1 MNLDQHIQSLI
12 KLGQQIVQFDD
23 SDLSNIIHQ
32 AYVQNNWFD
41 QDEMKHCLT
50 AWSKQLTEENLI
62 EWTSRYDFSKKADPK
77 NVGLILAGNIPLVG
91 LHDIICV
98 LLSGNKALVKLSSKD
113 TFMIKFIIFSLYQID
128 EAYKERIEI
137 VERLTDHDAII
148 ATGSNNSSRY
158 FEHYFDKYPNIIRK
172 NRTSIALLDGK
183 ESKAQLEAMGNDIFR
198 YFGLGCRNIS
208 KIYVPQDYKLDPIF
222 EAVAS
227 FEPIMHNNK
236 YKNNYDYNCTLLLM
250 NQVKFLSNDFL
261 MLKEDASFHAPTG
274 TVHIERYTDQ
284 ADLKA
289 KIDAINLDTIQC
301 ISSDHIDGT
310 NHIQLGQCQHPQLW
324 DYADNI
330 DTMEFLLGLK
340 DVINDV

>member
-1 MNLDQHIQSLI
+1 MNLDQHIQSFI

-41 QDEMKHCLT
+41 QDEMKHCLNS
-50 AWSKQLTEENLI
+50 WSNQLTEANLI
-62 EWTSRYDFSKKADPK
+62 EWTSRYNFSKKTDPK

-98 LLSGNKALVKLSSKD
+98 LLSGNRALVKLSAKD
-113 TFMIKFIIFSLYQID
+113 TFMMKYIIFSLYQID

-158 FEHYFDKYPNIIRK
+158 FEHYFGNYPNIIRK

-183 ESKAQLEAMGNDIFR
+183 ESKAQLEALGNDIFR

-261 MLKEDASFHAPTG
+261 MLKEDTSLHAPTG
-274 TVHIERYTDQ
+274 TVHIERYEDQ

-289 KIDAINLDTIQC
+289 KIDTIDQETIQC
-301 ISSDHIDGT
+301 ISSDHINVP

-330 DTMEFLLGLK
+330 DTMEFLLGL
-340 DVINDV
+340 

>member
-50 AWSKQLTEENLI
+50 AWSNELTEENLI
-62 EWTSRYDFSKKADPK
+62 EWTNRYDFSKKADPK

-113 TFMIKFIIFSLYQID
+113 TFMMKYIIFSLYKID

-158 FEHYFDKYPNIIRK
+158 FEHYFGNYPNIIRK

-183 ESKAQLEAMGNDIFR
+183 ESKLQLEALGNDIFR

-222 EAVAS
+222 EALAS

-261 MLKEDASFHAPTG
+261 MLKEDNSFHAPTG
-274 TVHIERYTDQ
+274 TVHIERYADE
-284 ADLKA
+284 ADLKV
-289 KIDAINLDTIQC
+289 KIDSIDLGTIQC
-301 ISSDHIDGT
+301 ISSDHIDVP

-330 DTMEFLLGLK
+330 DTMEFLLGL
-340 DVINDV
+340 

>member
-50 AWSKQLTEENLI
+50 AWSNELTEENLI
-62 EWTSRYDFSKKADPK
+62 EWTNRYDFSKKADPK

-113 TFMIKFIIFSLYQID
+113 TFMMKYIILSLYQID

-158 FEHYFDKYPNIIRK
+158 FEHYFGNYPNIIRK

-183 ESKAQLEAMGNDIFR
+183 ESKLQLEALGNDIFR

-222 EAVAS
+222 EALAS

-261 MLKEDASFHAPTG
+261 MLKEDNSFHAPTG
-274 TVHIERYTDQ
+274 TVHIERYADE
-284 ADLKA
+284 ADLKV
-289 KIDAINLDTIQC
+289 KIDSIDLGTIQC
-301 ISSDHIDGT
+301 ISSDHIDVP
-310 NHIQLGQCQHPQLW
+310 NQIQLGQCQHPQLW

-330 DTMEFLLGLK
+330 DTMEFLLGL
-340 DVINDV
+340 

>member
-1 MNLDQHIQSLI
+1 MNLDQHIKSLI

-41 QDEMKHCLT
+41 QDEMKHCLK
-50 AWSKQLTEENLI
+50 AWSNQLTEENLI
-62 EWTSRYDFSKKADPK
+62 EWTSRYNFSKKADPK

-98 LLSGNKALVKLSSKD
+98 LLSGNKALVKLSAKD
-113 TFMIKFIIFSLYQID
+113 TFMMKFIIFSLYQID

-158 FEHYFDKYPNIIRK
+158 FEHYFGNYPNIIRK

-183 ESKAQLEAMGNDIFR
+183 ESKAQLEALGNDIFR

-222 EAVAS
+222 EALAS

-261 MLKEDASFHAPTG
+261 MLKEDTSLHAPTG
-274 TVHIERYTDQ
+274 TVHIERYEDQ

-289 KIDAINLDTIQC
+289 KIDTIDQETIQC
-301 ISSDHIDGT
+301 ISSDHINVP

-330 DTMEFLLGLK
+330 DTIEFLLGL
-340 DVINDV
+340 

>member
-50 AWSKQLTEENLI
+50 AWSNELTEENLI
-62 EWTSRYDFSKKADPK
+62 EWTNRYDFSKKADPK

-113 TFMIKFIIFSLYQID
+113 TFMMKYIIFSLYKID

-158 FEHYFDKYPNIIRK
+158 FEHYFGNYPNIIRK

-183 ESKAQLEAMGNDIFR
+183 ESKLQLEALGNDIFR

-222 EAVAS
+222 EALAS

-261 MLKEDASFHAPTG
+261 MLKEDNSFHAPTG
-274 TVHIERYTDQ
+274 TVHIERYADE
-284 ADLKA
+284 ADLKV
-289 KIDAINLDTIQC
+289 KIDSIDLGTIQC
-301 ISSDHIDGT
+301 ISSDHIDVP
-310 NHIQLGQCQHPQLW
+310 NQIRLGQCQHPQLW

-330 DTMEFLLGLK
+330 DTMEFLLGL
-340 DVINDV
+340 

>member
-50 AWSKQLTEENLI
+50 AWSNELTEENLI
-62 EWTSRYDFSKKADPK
+62 EWTNRYDFSKKADPK

-113 TFMIKFIIFSLYQID
+113 TFMMKYIIFSLYQID

-158 FEHYFDKYPNIIRK
+158 FEHYFGNYPNIIRK

-183 ESKAQLEAMGNDIFR
+183 ESKLQLEALGNDIFR

-222 EAVAS
+222 EALAS

-261 MLKEDASFHAPTG
+261 MLKEDNSFHAPTG
-274 TVHIERYTDQ
+274 TVHIERYADE
-284 ADLKA
+284 ADLKV
-289 KIDAINLDTIQC
+289 KIDSIDLGTIQC
-301 ISSDHIDGT
+301 ISSDHIDVP
-310 NHIQLGQCQHPQLW
+310 NQIQLGQCQHPQLW

-330 DTMEFLLGLK
+330 DTMEFLLGL
-340 DVINDV
+340 

>member
-50 AWSKQLTEENLI
+50 AWSNELTEENLI
-62 EWTSRYDFSKKADPK
+62 EWTNRYDFSKKADPK

-113 TFMIKFIIFSLYQID
+113 TFMMKYIIFSLYQID

-158 FEHYFDKYPNIIRK
+158 FEHYFGNYPNIIRK

-183 ESKAQLEAMGNDIFR
+183 ESKLQLEALGNDIFR

-222 EAVAS
+222 EALAS

-261 MLKEDASFHAPTG
+261 MLKEDNSFHAPTG
-274 TVHIERYTDQ
+274 TVHIERYADE
-284 ADLKA
+284 ADLKV
-289 KIDAINLDTIQC
+289 KIDSIDLGTIQC
-301 ISSDHIDGT
+301 ISSDHIDVP

-330 DTMEFLLGLK
+330 DTMEFLLGL
-340 DVINDV
+340 

>member
-50 AWSKQLTEENLI
+50 AWSNELTEENLI
-62 EWTSRYDFSKKADPK
+62 EWTNRYDFSKKADPK

-113 TFMIKFIIFSLYQID
+113 TFMMKYIIFSLYKID

-158 FEHYFDKYPNIIRK
+158 FEHYFGNYPNIIRK

-183 ESKAQLEAMGNDIFR
+183 ESKAQLEALGNDIFR

-222 EAVAS
+222 EALAS

-261 MLKEDASFHAPTG
+261 MLKEDNSFHAPTG
-274 TVHIERYTDQ
+274 TVHIERYADE
-284 ADLKA
+284 ADLKV
-289 KIDAINLDTIQC
+289 KIDSIDLGTIQC
-301 ISSDHIDGT
+301 ISSDHIDVP

-330 DTMEFLLGLK
+330 DTMEFLLGL
-340 DVINDV
+340 